1 MPGFNLTC
9 DTTTNGTPR
18 LLVGDNGFFRVIEFD
33 LPNSALRVA
42 HSGPILNIS
51 SHGPAF
57 YFEGEYTDDGSEPRI
72 FERREAPYSL
82 STRNELILMGCNAMA
97 TMYEDD
103 GDQIAISGCASVCPD
118 NVTDNR
124 YIDGVPRCYG
134 TGCCQAR
141 ISMSTNGMLPSLVS
155 YEQIDKK
162 RSPMPAYVLIAEAGW
177 FDGQQNVSGKSRS
190 VAAQDVPMIL
200 QWEVLPLPSGL
211 PGPDAKSHP
220 NCTREVTKQLCKSMH
235 STCRAGTRGYTC
247 HCEERYQG
255 NPYSPEDDGCR
266 GHHGI
271 HLTTGADIAIGVAIG
286 AGLILSALSVVF
298 ISNKLKHRRAK
309 RLKWKFFEQNR
320 GRLLQQLV
328 SQRADIA
335 ERMIIPLEELE
346 KATNNFDKSRE
357 LGGGGH
363 GTVYKGILSDKHVV
377 AIKKPKKVIQKEID
391 EFINEV
397 AILSQINH
405 RNVVKLYGCCLETE
419 VPMLVYEFTANG
431 TLYDHLHAQGPSSL
445 SWDNRLR
452 IATETAG
459 SLSYLHSTASVP
471 IIHRDIKS
479 GNILLDD
486 SLTSK
491 IADFGAS
498 RYVPI
503 DRSGVTTMVQGT
515 RGYLDPMYFYT
526 GRLTEKSDVYSFGVM
541 LVELLTRKKP
551 FSCLSSEGEGL
562 VADFATL
569 YAEGNLSQILDPQV
583 MKEEDKNVQKVAAL
597 AVECI
602 KLRREDRPTM
612 KQVESTLG
620 SIQSDKQHVP
630 DTTLDNTHGDGIAI
644 NYPSTADGSDES
656 ARRYSMEEEFM
667 LSSRYPR

>member
-1 MPGFNLTC
+1 
-9 DTTTNGTPR
+9 
-18 LLVGDNGFFRVIEFD
+18 VIIIVQ
-33 LPNSALRVA
+33 S
-42 HSGPILNIS
+42 
-51 SHGPAF
+51 
-57 YFEGEYTDDGSEPRI
+57 
-72 FERREAPYSL
+72 
-82 STRNELILMGCNAMA
+82 CNFL
-97 TMYEDD
+97 
-103 GDQIAISGCASVCPD
+103 G
-118 NVTDNR
+118 
-124 YIDGVPRCYG
+124 
-134 TGCCQAR
+134 
-141 ISMSTNGMLPSLVS
+141 
-155 YEQIDKK
+155 
-162 RSPMPAYVLIAEAGW
+162 AY
-177 FDGQQNVSGKSRS
+177 
-190 VAAQDVPMIL
+190 
-200 QWEVLPLPSGL
+200 
-211 PGPDAKSHP
+211 
-220 NCTREVTKQLCKSMH
+220 
-235 STCRAGTRGYTC
+235 
-247 HCEERYQG
+247 
-255 NPYSPEDDGCR
+255 
-266 GHHGI
+266 
-271 HLTTGADIAIGVAIG
+271 IAIGVAIG

-298 ISNKLKHRRAK
+298 ISNKLKHKRAK
-309 RLKWKFFEQNR
+309 MLKWKFFEQNR

-419 VPMLVYEFTANG
+419 VPMLVYEFISNG

-551 FSCLSSEGEGL
+551 FSYLSSEGEGL
-562 VADFATL
+562 VVDFATL

-583 MKEEDKNVQKVAAL
+583 MEEEDQNVQKVAAL

-612 KQVESTLG
+612 KQVESILG

-630 DTTLDNTHGDGIAI
+630 DTTLDNAHGDGIAM